1 MDSRFASLGG
11 RTDRMTCRH
20 RLHPRLLTNDAAK
33 IDDAAARSAA
43 AEDVDLAAFVER
55 IATPKK

>member
-1 MDSRFASLGG
+1 
-11 RTDRMTCRH
+11 MTCRH

-43 AEDVDLAAFVER
+43 AEAVALAAFVER
-55 IATPKK
+55 IAPPQE